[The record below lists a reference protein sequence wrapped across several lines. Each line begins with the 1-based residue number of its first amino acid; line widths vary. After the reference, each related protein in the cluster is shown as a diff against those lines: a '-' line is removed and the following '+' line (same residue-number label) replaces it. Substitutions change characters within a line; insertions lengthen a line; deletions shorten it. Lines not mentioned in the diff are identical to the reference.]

1 MIMTSINAAAHVNP
15 VNLLSTALLA
25 SRKHALDESDLEKTL
40 ALLKSIIA
48 MNDYSERITITPMS
62 PREIIDY
69 GIELGIVE
77 RHTHQLGSI
86 IRTDANRSV
95 LMNYF
100 CNKTSNMIVE

>member
-1 MIMTSINAAAHVNP
+1 MTNSSAAADVNP

-40 ALLKSIIA
+40 TLLKSIIA

-77 RHTHQLGSI
+77 RHTHQLCCI
-86 IRTDANRSV
+86 ILTVANHYV
-95 LMNYF
+95 LITYI
-100 CNKTSNMIVE
+100 SNLTFSLLA